1 MLSTLEGN
9 MARLFDRWVPALTM
23 VVALATGGSA
33 EAQELRKDAVA
44 NGVLIG
50 AGTGAA
56 AGALFGLTTEEICS
70 PGACAYLGSLTGG
83 LVGLLIDKKL
93 GSPRPVTPGSYIDD
107 GLGNGAL
114 IGALSGVG
122 IVLAESRF
130 RCGDKPDKVPCTGKG
145 LLIDSFRAAMWVALA
160 GLIVD
165 AAIPS
170 KLEGPASAPLVQSQ
184 RPFGIRFAVRF

>member
-1 MLSTLEGN
+1 M
-9 MARLFDRWVPALTM
+9 
-23 VVALATGGSA
+23 ALATGGNA

-44 NGVLIG
+44 NGVLTG

-56 AGALFGLTTEEICS
+56 AGALIGLTTEEICS

-107 GLGNGAL
+107 GFGNGAL

-122 IVLAESRF
+122 IVLVESRF
-130 RCGDKPDKVPCTGKG
+130 RCGKPPDKVQCTGKG
-145 LLIDSFRAAMWVALA
+145 MLLSAYRAAIWVALA
-160 GLIVD
+160 GLIID

-170 KLEGPASAPLVQSQ
+170 KLEGPAEALPVQTQ
-184 RPFGIRFAVRF
+184 RPFGIRIAVKF

>member
-1 MLSTLEGN
+1 
-9 MARLFDRWVPALTM
+9 MARLFDGWVSALTM
-23 VVALATGGSA
+23 VGVLAVSA
-33 EAQELRKDAVA
+33 NGQAQELRKDAVS

-56 AGALFGLTTEEICS
+56 AGALIGLTTEEICS
-70 PGACAYLGSLTGG
+70 PGACAYLGGLTGG

-93 GSPRPVTPGSYIDD
+93 GSPRPVMPGSFVDD
-107 GLGNGAL
+107 GFGNGAL

-122 IVLAESRF
+122 IVLVESRF

-145 LLIDSFRAAMWVALA
+145 ILIDSFRAAMWIALA
-160 GLIVD
+160 GLVVD

-170 KLEGPASAPLVQSQ
+170 KLENPASALPMQSQ